1 MATYPTKDGE
11 TFDDRSEKNDLHMN
25 DNLQTRHHLSDP
37 DHVSQS
43 NEIPEDN
50 ISHFPKQP
58 AMENSDEDFAAS
70 TDSPEQSNAF
80 DAKPDAKQPE
90 SGAATDTSGTAASS
104 VYQEDQPAAS
114 ASPHAGKHFVVQ
126 RGKCQCDQG
135 MAFPSFKVSSH
146 QKHYWNDGDGQ
157 ADYLA
162 VTEEDLQ
169 FNPSAQPFG
178 SQCKLQPSG
187 SSYLPCSYAPAGKWQ
202 KTYDKVKVM
211 GKSCVTEISE
221 LQCAVGGKIT
231 IMKHGQQ
238 SELGKSS
245 LTKAKPNEQ
254 RIYNPLVDIE
264 ELSEELFGTEGEAW

>member
-11 TFDDRSEKNDLHMN
+11 TFDNRSEKNDLHMD
-25 DNLQTRHHLSDP
+25 DNLQTRHHLPNPADQL
-37 DHVSQS
+37 SQS
-43 NEIPEDN
+43 NEIPEEE
-50 ISHFPKQP
+50 ISHFPEQP
-58 AMENSDEDFAAS
+58 GLENSDDVAESADPTGESKAS
-70 TDSPEQSNAF
+70 D
-80 DAKPDAKQPE
+80 DKPDTKQPE
-90 SGAATDTSGTAASS
+90 SGAATDASGAVASS
-104 VYQEDQPAAS
+104 TNQEDQPAAS
-114 ASPHAGKHFVVQ
+114 ASPHDGKHFVVQ

-135 MAFPSFKVSSH
+135 MAFPSFKVNSH
-146 QKHYWNDGDGQ
+146 QKHYWNDGEGQ

-202 KTYDKVKVM
+202 KTYDKVKV
-211 GKSCVTEISE
+211 TEISE

-245 LTKAKPNEQ
+245 LTKANPNEQ